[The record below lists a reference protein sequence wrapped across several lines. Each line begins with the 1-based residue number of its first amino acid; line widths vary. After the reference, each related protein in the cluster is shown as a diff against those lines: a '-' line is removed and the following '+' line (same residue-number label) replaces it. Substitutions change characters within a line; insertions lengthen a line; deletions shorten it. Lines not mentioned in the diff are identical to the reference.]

1 MSDSYGSN
9 DDKNKNRQVYGTQM
23 PGPVGAPVF
32 DSSSEPSKH
41 VAGMYSPPGPLSSA
55 VSGTGTAKPS
65 KSAATGTVQLPNP
78 EGFKSVYQTSTA
90 KNGDVRRVVGK
101 LDEASQQPS
110 ESEQVRE
117 QQGSVSAKSRGTTVG
132 KGTWK
137 LSIRERSM
145 KGDVSGVRNRIPELA
160 DEAFGFLSALVD
172 NPDVSE
178 YEILG
183 EVGKGNMGIVY
194 EALQSSL
201 NRELAIKSLKPSEEP
216 SDYEQEMF
224 VSEAVVTANLV
235 HPNIVPIHDLGRTD
249 DGKLFY
255 SMKKV
260 TGKPWDKEIRNR
272 PLEEN
277 LDIFMK
283 LCDAVAYAHS
293 RGVINRDLKP
303 ENVIVGRYG
312 EVIVLDWGL
321 AVTTSEFPKNESIL
335 QDFRGGAGTPVY
347 MAPELVSE
355 DVNSIGN
362 HTDIYLLG
370 AILFEILEGFPPHLL
385 RKFWGIENPDEQFA
399 SIVHAVMTNQIEQDI
414 NHPGE
419 LMDIALKAMSTNPH
433 ERFSSV
439 ESMQEAIRQYRI
451 TGNAEEFYHQA
462 TSQDDEQSYDNY
474 QSSIALFTEALHKWP
489 SNQRALIGNKLAR
502 KGFSKLALA
511 RGDYDLGLHVIEG
524 LTGPEFNDIRRKLRR
539 KRRSRTIVRRTWA
552 VMAVLIVGMAA
563 LVVSTELRTRSAAK
577 KLNEVETRLTST
589 NLELTTKNEEIADA
603 ENKARTALESAA
615 IAEKEAEEAK
625 ETADLQLAEAEKA
638 REIADKAISE
648 AEVAAAEAKTATE
661 SARQAQMDAA
671 KAQMEL
677 ETAEAEL
684 SKAESAQML
693 AEQKANSAN
702 AAAEEA
708 IAKQEKLE
716 EAVAASEVQLR
727 DVQERITRAGWES
740 FVTRFELFTA
750 IGRYEEA
757 EIEINEALKA
767 AESGDAAF
775 EKRKRTIFNLKRD
788 LDRQRSLP
796 LRRNL
801 QSGILEEATIGRTGK
816 VIASVIRS
824 GVEIFVREG
833 VNPPFSESESDE
845 NGTLI
850 PLNGRDLKLAVSPVE
865 THVAAIGPGETHLWD
880 VRSGDV
886 VELPLQISPSL
897 DQLNSVAFS
906 RDGKYLFIAGD
917 DDGMAIEVFDL
928 SGEPPVSV
936 LQKTWKSTSYKIED
950 FQILADRATPSLFHI
965 LFLGDMD
972 GSRNCKYANVN
983 LLNRQSTSLTDAKGL
998 TRHDER
1004 NRALP
1009 IEFFSLSQDSRR
1021 LAVGMGGDRV
1031 FIFPVDPNSENPFEN
1046 VLEDSKETQIAA
1058 LKTDGKIRSFTFSS
1072 NSERVLLGLQIGLIE
1087 VWDWDEQVGSYLPEK
1102 SVELWSFD
1110 SRAGDGDRQL
1120 SYRIAGFSRDV
1131 LAVGFVNGNADKVI
1145 AIGGVDSKD
1154 ETVNSIVQW
1163 SLPEYADYRTVYTTV
1178 ANELA
1183 KLEKGDGAKIDDDSS
1198 TSQLEAPLNEPATSA
1213 HVSRNETATEAI
1225 NFSELIPT
1233 ALIQETDDESA
1244 NGTFNKQWKVAR
1256 STQSARF
1263 SRDGERI
1270 IVGADDRAAH
1280 VYERGSGTFMWMM
1293 GGRQSNFYQS
1303 QNVFEEGH
1311 IPELSQILFL
1321 PPEGNRLITRD
1332 FFGSISVWDATKD
1345 EDGVAREISRL
1356 LSSDFGFA
1364 VSPDGEWIFA
1374 SGREVRIRLNAENEE
1389 VELTKFI
1396 GNLWRTSSLEES
1408 VIPHPTLQLA
1418 GEHSHFLTAAEFSP
1432 SSQRIGTADRRGT
1445 IVVWNVETGSVVA
1458 RAEGEHGRDQVSGLS
1473 FLSEDEF
1480 ITTGYDGTIQR
1491 WVIRGDQLEASPEA
1505 QQFRIRLDGQTPEG
1519 EPSETLLSNI
1529 GDYVIALSMSPDRK
1543 QFATL
1548 SVVKTKHEVSTE
1560 EVAKSEYA
1568 ARPKRLRLMVWSAD
1582 TPHVPITLETWI
1594 SQKRGEEF
1602 LQGLSWSSDGQQ
1614 LAHLYTVN
1622 SPDGEAS
1629 ILNLYQ
1635 TSDWA
1640 VARRLSPKGL
1650 MQSSSR
1656 IAFAPSK
1663 SESGEELL
1671 ATFDGRVAHL
1681 WSLESGAH
1689 QTEFRSHETVYAADF
1704 SHDRK
1709 YVATASESVRVFSA
1723 DEDNPNL
1730 GLTIF
1735 RMGSAH
1741 SGRVDDIRFSQA
1753 DDSYDFVTLGGDGL
1767 VKFWAWNPGV
1777 NSAPPSDS
1785 VVIHGLSGSKGD
1797 VDSWKSDLDWSHSM
1811 ETLCATFDG
1820 KLTVLEAMS
1829 FNRDAPPEFKVAELE
1844 TPREKVEFYCCA
1856 ISKDEQSIAAG
1867 GVRLGADGRPQ
1878 GSFACVWRRN
1888 PEGKFLLEAEFD
1900 GEHSSQVFNDRV
1912 GITAIQFVTQEGFG
1926 LLTGGADGSVLEWDW
1941 IDRDSESDPPS
1952 RGERIYSYPGRSDQ
1966 SAHEASVT
1974 SIDVS
1979 NNGDIVS
1986 TAEDGYVCFW
1996 PLPTEIQ

>member
-1 MSDSYGSN
+1 
-9 DDKNKNRQVYGTQM
+9 M
-23 PGPVGAPVF
+23 PGPIGTDVP
-32 DSSSEPSKH
+32 DSEPGRH
-41 VAGMYSPPGPLSSA
+41 IAGTYGPPSLQTPAG
-55 VSGTGTAKPS
+55 SGTGTAKPAQ
-65 KSAATGTVQLPNP
+65 SAASGTVRLPNP
-78 EGFKSVYQTSTA
+78 EGFKSVYQTSTP
-90 KNGDVRRVVGK
+90 KDGDVRRVIGQ
-101 LDEASQQPS
+101 LDETSDQSSSSQGAVKS
-110 ESEQVRE
+110 E
-117 QQGSVSAKSRGTTVG
+117 GSVSSRSRGTTVG

-145 KGDVSGVRNRIPELA
+145 KGDVSGVRNRIPEQP

-172 NPDVSE
+172 DPEVSE

-201 NRELAIKSLKPSEEP
+201 NRELAIKSLKPSEET

-321 AVTTSEFPKNESIL
+321 AVTTAEFPKNESIL

-385 RKFWGIENPDEQFA
+385 RTFWAIENPDEQFA
-399 SIVHAVMTNQIEQDI
+399 SIVHAVMTNQIEQDV

-419 LMDIALKAMSTNPH
+419 LMDIATKAMSTDPQ

-451 TGNAEEFYHQA
+451 TGNAEEFYHKA
-462 TSQDDEQSYDNY
+462 TSQDDDQSYDNY

-489 SNQRALIGNKLAR
+489 SNQRALVGNKLAR

-524 LTGPEFNDIRRKLRR
+524 LTGPDFNDIRRQLRR

-552 VMAVLIVGMAA
+552 AMAVLIVGMAA
-563 LVVSTELRTRSAAK
+563 LVVSMELRTRSAAK
-577 KLNEVETRLTST
+577 RLNEVESRLTTT
-589 NLELTTKNEEIADA
+589 NLELTTKNQEIADA
-603 ENKARTALESAA
+603 EDKARTALDAAA

-625 ETADLQLAEAEKA
+625 ATAEIQLAEAEKA
-638 REIADKAISE
+638 REIADKAIEE
-648 AEVAAAEAKTATE
+648 AQVAAAEAETATE

-677 ETAEAEL
+677 KTAEAEL

-708 IAKQEKLE
+708 IAKQEMLE
-716 EAVAASEVQLR
+716 EAVEASEVQLR
-727 DVQERITRAGWES
+727 EVQERITRAGWES

-757 EIEINEALKA
+757 ELEINEALKA

-801 QSGILEEATIGRTGK
+801 QSGILEEATIGRTGR

-824 GVEIFVREG
+824 GIEIFVRQG
-833 VNPPFSESESDE
+833 ANPPFPESGNSET
-845 NGTLI
+845 GRLI
-850 PLNGRDLKLAVSPVE
+850 ALNGRDLKLAISPVE

-880 VRSGDV
+880 VRSGEV
-886 VELPLQISPSL
+886 VEVPLQVSPSL
-897 DQLNSVAFS
+897 DQLNSVTFS
-906 RDGKYLFIAGD
+906 RDGRYLFIAGD
-917 DDGMAIEVFDL
+917 NDGMAIEVFDL
-928 SGEPPVSV
+928 GGETPKSV
-936 LQKTWKSTSYKIED
+936 LQKTWKSTSYKIAD
-950 FQILADRATPSLFHI
+950 FQILADRVNPSMFHI

-972 GSRNCKYANVN
+972 GSRNCKYSNVN
-983 LLNRQSTSLTDAKGL
+983 LQTQQSATLTDAKGL

-1004 NRALP
+1004 IRALP

-1031 FIFPVDPNSENPFEN
+1031 FIFPVDPAGENPFEN
-1046 VLEDSKETQIAA
+1046 VLEDSKESQIAE
-1058 LKTDGKIRSFTFSS
+1058 LRTDGKIRSFAFSE
-1072 NSERVLLGLQIGLIE
+1072 NSERLLLGLQIGLIE
-1087 VWDWDEQVGSYLPEK
+1087 VWDWDTGANSYLPEK
-1102 SVELWSFD
+1102 SIELWSFD
-1110 SRAGDGDRQL
+1110 NRDDEGELESA
-1120 SYRIAGFSRDV
+1120 YRIAGFSRDV
-1131 LAVGFVNGNADKVI
+1131 LAVGFVDGSPEDVI

-1154 ETVNSIVQW
+1154 ETANSMVQW
-1163 SLPEYADYRTVYTTV
+1163 SLPEYSDYRAVYTIV
-1178 ANELA
+1178 AQELA
-1183 KLEKGDGAKIDDDSS
+1183 KIENVDEARIDDNQS
-1198 TSQLEAPLNEPATSA
+1198 TSQLESPSKKLQSDSSVAGSVFE
-1213 HVSRNETATEAI
+1213 
-1225 NFSELIPT
+1225 SEGIDFAKLMPT
-1233 ALIQETDDESA
+1233 ALIQETDEEGA
-1244 NGTFNKQWKVAR
+1244 NGIFNKQWKVAR

-1280 VYERGSGTFMWMM
+1280 VYERGSGMFMWMM

-1321 PPEGNRLITRD
+1321 PPDGNRLVTRD

-1364 VSPDGEWIFA
+1364 VSPDGKWIFA
-1374 SGREVRIRLNAENEE
+1374 SGREIKVRTDSQNQE
-1389 VELTKFI
+1389 VDVTTFI
-1396 GNLWRTSSLEES
+1396 GNLWQTSSLEES
-1408 VIPHPTLQLA
+1408 VIPQPTRQLV
-1418 GEHSHFLTAAEFSP
+1418 GEHNHFLTAAEFSP
-1432 SSQRIGTADRRGT
+1432 SSQLIGTADRRGT
-1445 IVVWNVETGSVVA
+1445 IVVWNVSTGSVIA

-1473 FLSEDEF
+1473 FLSEDEL

-1491 WVIRGDQLEASPEA
+1491 WVIREDKLEPASESE
-1505 QQFRIRLDGQTPEG
+1505 QFRIRLDEQPSDVGQ
-1519 EPSETLLSNI
+1519 SETLTSNI
-1529 GDYVIALSMSPDRK
+1529 GDYVIALSMSPDRR

-1548 SVVKTKHEVSTE
+1548 SVVKTKHDLSSQDETTSD
-1560 EVAKSEYA
+1560 YA
-1568 ARPKRLRLMVWSAD
+1568 ARPKRLRLMVWSVES
-1582 TPHVPITLETWI
+1582 PHAPITLATWI
-1594 SQKRGEEF
+1594 SRKRGEEF
-1602 LQGLSWSSDGQQ
+1602 HQGLAWSSDGQL
-1614 LAHLYTVN
+1614 LAHLYTVA
-1622 SPDGEAS
+1622 SQKGETS
-1629 ILNLYQ
+1629 VLNLYQ
-1635 TSDWA
+1635 TSDWS
-1640 VARRLSPKGL
+1640 VARRVSPKGL

-1681 WSLESGAH
+1681 WSLESGTH

-1723 DEDNPNL
+1723 DEENPNL

-1735 RMGSAH
+1735 RLGSAH
-1741 SGRVDDIRFSQA
+1741 SGRVDDIRFSQSE
-1753 DDSYDFVTLGGDGL
+1753 DSYDFVTLGGDGL
-1767 VKFWAWNPGV
+1767 LKFWAWNPGLK
-1777 NSAPPSDS
+1777 SAPPTEAAI
-1785 VVIHGLSGSKGD
+1785 IHELSAPHDD
-1797 VDSWKSDLDWSHSM
+1797 VDSWKSDLDWSVSM
-1811 ETLCATFDG
+1811 EILCATFDG
-1820 KLTVLEAMS
+1820 KLTVLEAMPS
-1829 FNRDAPPEFKVAELE
+1829 NPDEPPAFQVVELE
-1844 TPREKVEFYCCA
+1844 EPREKIEFYCCA

-1867 GVRLGADGRPQ
+1867 GVRLGADGRAQ

-1888 PEGKFLLEAEFD
+1888 PDGKFLLEAEFD

-1912 GITAIQFVTQEGFG
+1912 GITAVQFVTEEGFG

-1941 IDRDSESDPPS
+1941 IDRDTESDPPS

-1996 PLPTEIQ
+1996 PLPEEIQ